1 MNAPAKPLSFVK
13 RLESKQTPI
22 VESLTPQHFIP
33 LAMLLKDIYG
43 NSGLADSADEVL
55 KVLAS
60 QNQTLKGVLN
70 IHQDRL
76 SKYANPQ
83 DSGAVDLDLIF
94 MKPNLS
100 SEIQSDRAA
109 QRVQLKAF
117 SDEKNKQMAYGGEID
132 MGEV

>member
-43 NSGLADSADEVL
+43 NSGLADSADEVACL

-94 MKPNLS
+94 MKSNL
-100 SEIQSDRAA
+100 
-109 QRVQLKAF
+109 
-117 SDEKNKQMAYGGEID
+117 
-132 MGEV
+132 

>member
-1 MNAPAKPLSFVK
+1 MTAPAKPLSFVK

-43 NSGLADSADEVL
+43 NSGLADSADEVACL

-94 MKPNLS
+94 MKSNLS

-117 SDEKNKQMAYGGEID
+117 SDEKNKQMAL
-132 MGEV
+132 MRRN